1 MTPWA
6 SLALLLLAV
15 GCSGQ
20 DYDDVIDIGNLTFI
34 KDTYTHKLRAGYLN
48 IVPYNLSFYYIFA
61 ER

>member
-1 MTPWA
+1 MTPLA
-6 SLALLLLAV
+6 ALALLLLVSCAH
-15 GCSGQ
+15 CQ
-20 DYDDVIDIGNLTFI
+20 DYDDIIDIGNLTFI